1 MKRRKALSL
10 LLSLAIVL
18 SLVLPVTTAFAA
30 DGDTDEGETKTS
42 GLNINKTAV
51 YDAKTGTYTIMLEA
65 YATGESATTTVKQ
78 DVPTD
83 VILLLDTSGSMGSR
97 MSTIS
102 YRAYTDTRNSNFH
115 SHRHNGGDANLWYK
129 DGNKYYSVSVQTKQE
144 PTYTPLGNLVN
155 YETDF
160 WGSLTEDCYYYYA
173 NSLYEKV
180 GEDYKPVTVTRSG
193 RGSGNSR
200 IYTYTFFSDGTIITS
215 TRNDGTPNFGNHAP
229 LYTATVDDSKTV
241 YTYTYTDNNGVQ
253 QTIGTS
259 VGAST
264 RFTETTLYS
273 RQTSSSNTT
282 RLEALQTAVNGFV
295 QSVAEKSKGNDGVYG
310 TDDDVNH
317 RIAVVKF
324 IDNATNLTNGLVDM
338 DNANGLTTVT
348 RAVNGLNAG
357 GNTNPSTALNMANDI
372 FQNNPVESG
381 KRNRVIVLFTDGYPA
396 GKGTD
401 NINYG
406 WCDNAISSA
415 NTSKNT
421 YKATVY
427 TVGIFDGAN
436 PDSDINTNF
445 SYSGTETTQQLVA
458 ANRYMHY
465 TSSNYPNA
473 QSLQN
478 GGDRTGN
485 GYYLSAA
492 DMDTLSSIFQQISGN
507 IESGG
512 SSTTLTDSTV
522 IRDIV
527 AQAFTMPENT
537 SDVKVYT
544 EDSDGS
550 VNSWTNRQELKLADG
565 SSPVSIDAVNRIV
578 SVTGFNYKDNWC
590 GNETVN
596 GRTSFH
602 NGKKLIIEFTV
613 KAKAGFLGG
622 NDVFTNDGA
631 GIYENAESKDPLM
644 EFNKPTVNVPI
655 KDVAVTAPDKNV
667 YLLGGVT
674 LDDLKKGTTVTVGG
688 IPLVLSQANNAD
700 KPYGLE
706 PWQTAYV
713 TITAKIKDENDN
725 EITGDL
731 SSLVNDKKYTVEV
744 TVEPSNPN
752 PVSTEGTKAEA
763 KTGKN
768 EPAAK
773 INVFKPVLTYKD
785 SEAYYGDNAPTD
797 YSGNLVSTEWKHGE
811 TLSTTVTMT
820 DDEPTLGMTYTPGD
834 GIDNGKI
841 NTKQDIGVDVKV
853 EISKADAAG
862 TTTKTDVTDKTTFI
876 HTDCEGKTCTLLDGK
891 KFLIHVKTCTL
902 KITKQGGAAGDPY
915 VFEVKKDGHPYT
927 EVTVKSGANVKIV
940 ELPVGTYTITEDTGW
955 SWRYTPSYSN
965 NGQAGLTATAPNG
978 EITCTNTKGND
989 QWLNDYDVI
998 SNIFQIK
1005 QPTTDTGDNN

>member
-155 YETDF
+155 YDTNL
-160 WGSLTEDCYYYYA
+160 WGSLTEKCYYYYA

-193 RGSGNSR
+193 RGSGNYR
-200 IYTYTFFSDGTIITS
+200 IYIYTYTFSDGTTITS

-241 YTYTYTDNNGVQ
+241 YTYTYTDSNGVQ

-264 RFTETTLYS
+264 SFTETTLYS

-357 GNTNPSTALNMANDI
+357 GNTNPSTALDMANTI
-372 FQNNPVESG
+372 FASNPVDSG
-381 KRNRVIVLFTDGYPA
+381 KRNRVVILFTDGYPA
-396 GKGTD
+396 GEGTD
-401 NINYG
+401 DIDYG
-406 WCDNAISSA
+406 WCDNAISRA

-445 SYSGTETTQQLVA
+445 SYSGTKTTQQLVA

-537 SDVKVYT
+537 TDVKVYT

-550 VNSWTNRQELKLADG
+550 VNSWVNRQEFKLSDG
-565 SSPVSIDAVNRIV
+565 SSPVSIDTVNRTV
-578 SVTGFNYKDNWC
+578 SVTGFSYKDNWC
-590 GNETVN
+590 GNETIN
-596 GRTSFH
+596 GQQTFH

-613 KAKAGFLGG
+613 QPKAGFLGG

-655 KDVAVTAPDKNV
+655 KDVAVTATDKNV
-667 YLLGGVT
+667 YLLGKVT
-674 LDDLKKGTTVTVGG
+674 LDQLKSGSTITVGAKEGVSEG
-688 IPLVLSQANNAD
+688 IKLDLSKDN
-700 KPYGLE
+700 YGLE

-713 TITAKIKDENDN
+713 TITAKIKDENGN

-731 SSLVNDKKYTVEV
+731 SSLVDDKEYTVEV
-744 TVEPSNPN
+744 TVEPTNPN

-773 INVFKPVLTYKD
+773 INVFKPELTYKD
-785 SEAYYGDNAPTD
+785 STAYYGETVPVNND
-797 YSGNLVSTEWKHGE
+797 YSGNLDSTVWKHGE
-811 TLSTTVTMT
+811 TVA
-820 DDEPTLGMTYTPGD
+820 DENAMGAAPALAIDYTAD
-834 GIDNGKI
+834 ASKIENGKY
-841 NTKQDIGVDVKV
+841 TKQDVPVKATVKIGTENVN
-853 EISKADAAG
+853 EH
-862 TTTKTDVTDKTTFI
+862 TTFV
-876 HTDCEGKTCTLLDGK
+876 HQDCTGKTCTLPEGGYH
-891 KFLIHVKTCTL
+891 FWIHIQTCTL
-902 KITKQGGAAGDPY
+902 TITKTSGADNESY
-915 VFEVKKDGHPYT
+915 VFDVYKDGNKYS
-927 EVTVKSGANVKIV
+927 EVAIWGNNSQVIY
-940 ELPVGTYTITEDTGW
+940 ELPVGTYTIEENTGW
-955 SWRYTPSYSN
+955 SWRYTPSYS
-965 NGQAGLTATAPNG
+965 GAVTLDAQTHDGT
-978 EITCTNTKGND
+978 ITCTNDHGDNYK
-989 QWLNDYDVI
+989 WLNGFSTIVR
-998 SNIFQIK
+998 NILDFTST
-1005 QPTTDTGDNN
+1005 PATDTTGNN

>member
-102 YRAYTDTRNSNFH
+102 YQAYTDKRNSNFH

-155 YETDF
+155 YEVNYDTYW

-180 GEDYKPVTVTRSG
+180 GEDYKPVTVTRSDWG
-193 RGSGNSR
+193 RV
-200 IYTYTFFSDGTIITS
+200 YTYTFSDGTTITS
-215 TRNDGTPNFGNHAP
+215 TGNDGTPNFGNHAP
-229 LYTATVDDSKTV
+229 LYTKTVDDSKTV
-241 YTYTYTDNNGVQ
+241 YTYTYTDSNGVQ

-264 RFTETTLYS
+264 SFTETTLYS

-282 RLEALQTAVNGFV
+282 RLEALQIAVNGFV

-317 RIAVVKF
+317 RIAVVEF
-324 IDNATNLTNGLVDM
+324 IDYATNLTNGLVDM

-357 GNTNPSTALNMANDI
+357 GNTNPSTALVMANDI
-372 FQNNPVESG
+372 FASNPVDSG
-381 KRNRVIVLFTDGYPA
+381 KRNRVVILFTDGYPA
-396 GKGTD
+396 GEGTD
-401 NINYG
+401 DIDYG
-406 WCDNAISSA
+406 WCDNAISRA

-436 PDSDINTNF
+436 PDSDIDTNF
-445 SYSGTETTQQLVA
+445 SYNSTGTTQQLVA

-473 QSLQN
+473 QSLRN

-492 DMDTLSSIFQQISGN
+492 DMDTLNSIFQQISNN
-507 IESGG
+507 IETGG

-537 SDVKVYT
+537 TDVKVYT

-565 SSPVSIDAVNRIV
+565 SSPVSIDTVNRTV
-578 SVTGFNYKDNWC
+578 SVTGFSYKDNWC
-590 GNETVN
+590 GNETIN
-596 GRTSFH
+596 GQQTFH

-613 KAKAGFLGG
+613 QPKAGFLGG

-655 KDVAVTAPDKNV
+655 KDVAVTATDKNV
-667 YLLGGVT
+667 YLLGKVT
-674 LDDLKKGTTVTVGG
+674 LDQLKSGSTITVGAKEGVSEG
-688 IPLVLSQANNAD
+688 IKLDLSKDN
-700 KPYGLE
+700 YGLE

-713 TITAKIKDENDN
+713 TITAKIKDENGN

-731 SSLVNDKKYTVEV
+731 SSLVDDKEYTVEV
-744 TVEPSNPN
+744 TVEPTNPN

-773 INVFKPVLTYKD
+773 INVFKPELTYKD
-785 SEAYYGDNAPTD
+785 STAYYGETVPVNND
-797 YSGNLVSTEWKHGE
+797 YSGNLDSTVWKHGE
-811 TLSTTVTMT
+811 TVA
-820 DDEPTLGMTYTPGD
+820 DENAMGAAPALAIDYTAD
-834 GIDNGKI
+834 ASKIENGKY
-841 NTKQDIGVDVKV
+841 TKQDVPVKATVKIGTENVN
-853 EISKADAAG
+853 EH
-862 TTTKTDVTDKTTFI
+862 TTFV
-876 HTDCEGKTCTLLDGK
+876 HQDCTGKTCTLPEGGYH
-891 KFLIHVKTCTL
+891 FWIHIQTCTL
-902 KITKQGGAAGDPY
+902 TITKTGGAAGDPY
-915 VFEVKKDGHPYT
+915 VFEVKKDGQPYT
-927 EVTVKSGANVKIV
+927 EVTVKSGESVEIV
-940 ELPVGTYTITEDTGW
+940 ELPVGTYTITEKTDW

-965 NGQAGLTATAPNG
+965 DGKAELAASAPNG
-978 EITCTNTKGND
+978 EIICTNTSNTDK
-989 QWLNDYDVI
+989 WLNDYAVK
-998 SNIFQIK
+998 SNTYQTGT
-1005 QPTTDTGDNN
+1005 PATDGNN

>member
-30 DGDTDEGETKTS
+30 DGDTNDGETKTS
-42 GLNINKTAV
+42 GLELNKTAV
-51 YDAKTGTYTIMLEA
+51 YDEKTGTYTITLEA
-65 YATGESATTTVKQ
+65 YATGESTTTTVKQ

-83 VILLLDTSGSMGSR
+83 VILLLDTSGSMDSR

-115 SHRHNGGDANLWYK
+115 SHSHNGGDANLWYK
-129 DGNKYYSVSVQTKQE
+129 DGNKYYSVSVQTKLE
-144 PTYTPLGNLVN
+144 ATYTQLGNLVN
-155 YETDF
+155 YATY
-160 WGSLTEDCYYYYA
+160 WGDLTEDCYYYYA

-180 GEDYKPVTVTRSG
+180 REDYKPVTVTRSG
-193 RGSGNSR
+193 RGTGNNR
-200 IYTYTFFSDGTIITS
+200 IYTYTFSDGTTITS

-241 YTYTYTDNNGVQ
+241 YTYTYTDSNGVQ

-282 RLEALQTAVNGFV
+282 RLAALKTAVNGFV

-324 IDNATNLTNGLVDM
+324 IDYATNLTNGLVDM

-348 RAVNGLNAG
+348 RAVNGLNAR
-357 GNTNPSTALNMANDI
+357 GNTNPSTALDMANTI
-372 FQNNPVESG
+372 FASNPVDSG
-381 KRNRVIVLFTDGYPA
+381 KRNRVVILFTDGYPA
-396 GKGTD
+396 GEGTD
-401 NINYG
+401 DIDYG

-445 SYSGTETTQQLVA
+445 SYSSTGTTQQLVA

-478 GGDRTGN
+478 GGGRTGN

-492 DMDTLSSIFQQISGN
+492 DMDTLNNIFQQISNN
-507 IESGG
+507 IDDGG
-512 SSTTLTDSTV
+512 SSTTLTDSAV

-537 SDVKVYT
+537 QSVNVYT
-544 EDSDGS
+544 AESDGS
-550 VNSWTNRQELKLADG
+550 VNSWKDRVEFQAKDGTNGVTINDRT
-565 SSPVSIDAVNRIV
+565 V
-578 SVTGFNYKDNWC
+578 SVTGFNYKENWC
-590 GNETVN
+590 GEETN
-596 GRTSFH
+596 TTTGEKSFH

-622 NDVFTNDGA
+622 NDVYTNDEA
-631 GIYENAESKDPLM
+631 GIYENADSKEPLL

-655 KDVAVTAPDKNV
+655 KEVTVTAPDKNV

-674 LDDLKKGTTVTVGG
+674 LAELQKGATAKVGDVTLQLNQTNYGLEDWQTQYVDIIVTYTDKDGKELTNLADLKDDVEYTVTVT
-688 IPLVLSQANNAD
+688 V
-700 KPYGLE
+700 KPKTETPTSDQGV
-706 PWQTAYV
+706 TAV
-713 TITAKIKDENDN
+713 KKDGSA
-725 EITGDL
+725 TGH
-731 SSLVNDKKYTVEV
+731 
-744 TVEPSNPN
+744 
-752 PVSTEGTKAEA
+752 
-763 KTGKN
+763 
-768 EPAAK
+768 

-785 SEAYYGDNAPTD
+785 SEAYYGDVAPTD
-797 YSGNLVSTEWKHGE
+797 FSDNLVSTVWKHGE
-811 TLSTTVTMT
+811 TVANESVMGAA
-820 DDEPTLGMTYTPGD
+820 PTLDKTYTPD
-834 GIDNGKI
+834 KYKLTEDGKI
-841 NTKQDIGVDVKV
+841 NTKQDIPVKVDVAIKV
-853 EISKADAAG
+853 GEESVSVTEHTKFAHKDCNPACG
-862 TTTKTDVTDKTTFI
+862 WTTTENPNGDPA
-876 HTDCEGKTCTLLDGK
+876 
-891 KFLIHVKTCTL
+891 FLIHVKTCTL
-902 KITKQGGAAGDPY
+902 TITKTGGADNESY
-915 VFEVKKDGHPYT
+915 VFEVRKGGDKYS
-927 EVTVKSGANVKIV
+927 EVAIWGNSSQVIY
-940 ELPVGTYTITEDTGW
+940 ELPVGTYTIVEDGGW
-955 SWRYTPSYSN
+955 SWRY
-965 NGQAGLTATAPNG
+965 NGDDGGNGVTLSAENPNG
-978 EITCTNTKGND
+978 TITCTNAHGDNYK
-989 QWLNDYDVI
+989 WLNGFSTIVR
-998 SNIFQIK
+998 NIFGQAST
-1005 QPTTDTGDNN
+1005 PATDTTGNN

>member
-42 GLNINKTAV
+42 GLELNKTAV
-51 YDAKTGTYTIMLEA
+51 YDAGKDAYTITLEA
-65 YATGESATTTVKQ
+65 YATGESTTTTVKQ

-83 VILLLDTSGSMGSR
+83 VILLLDTSGSMDSR

-115 SHRHNGGDANLWYK
+115 SHSHNGGDANLWYK
-129 DGNKYYSVSVQTKQE
+129 DGNKYYSVSVQTKLE
-144 PTYTPLGNLVN
+144 ATYTQLGNLVN
-155 YETDF
+155 YATY
-160 WGSLTEDCYYYYA
+160 WGDLTEDCYYYYA

-193 RGSGNSR
+193 RGTGNNR
-200 IYTYTFFSDGTIITS
+200 IYTYTFSDGTTITS
-215 TRNDGTPNFGNHAP
+215 TRNNGTPNFGNHAP

-241 YTYTYTDNNGVQ
+241 YTYTYTDSNGVQ

-273 RQTSSSNTT
+273 RQTSTSNTT
-282 RLEALQTAVNGFV
+282 RLVALQTAVNGFV

-324 IDNATNLTNGLVDM
+324 IDYATNLTNGLVDM

-348 RAVNGLNAG
+348 RAVNGLNAR
-357 GNTNPSTALNMANDI
+357 GNTNPSTALDMANTI
-372 FQNNPVESG
+372 FASNPVDSG
-381 KRNRVIVLFTDGYPA
+381 KRNRVVILFTDGYPA
-396 GKGTD
+396 GEGTD
-401 NINYG
+401 DIDYG

-445 SYSGTETTQQLVA
+445 SYSSTGTTQQLVA

-492 DMDTLSSIFQQISGN
+492 DMDTLNNIFQQISNN
-507 IESGG
+507 IDDGG
-512 SSTTLTDSTV
+512 SSTTLTDSAV

-537 SDVKVYT
+537 QSVNVYT
-544 EDSDGS
+544 AESDGS
-550 VNSWTNRQELKLADG
+550 VNSWKDRVEFQAKDGTNGVTINDRT
-565 SSPVSIDAVNRIV
+565 V
-578 SVTGFNYKDNWC
+578 SVTGFSYKDNWC

-596 GRTSFH
+596 GQPSFH

-613 KAKAGFLGG
+613 KPKAGFLGG

-631 GIYENAESKDPLM
+631 GIYENADSKDPLL

-655 KDVAVTAPDKNV
+655 KDVTVTATDKNV

-674 LDDLKKGTTVTVGG
+674 LAELQNGATAKVGDVELKLNETNFGLQDWQTEYVDIIVTVKDKDGKE
-688 IPLVLSQANNAD
+688 IPAE
-700 KPYGLE
+700 G
-706 PWQTAYV
+706 W
-713 TITAKIKDENDN
+713 KDLTDDR
-725 EITGDL
+725 T
-731 SSLVNDKKYTVEV
+731 YTFEV
-744 TVEPSNPN
+744 TVHP
-752 PVSTEGTKAEA
+752 
-763 KTGKN
+763 KN
-768 EPAAK
+768 EATDTTVKGPAAEDK
-773 INVFKPVLTYKD
+773 TASIEKKVNVFKPELTYKD
-785 SEAYYGDNAPTD
+785 STAYYGETVPANND
-797 YSGNLVSTEWKHGE
+797 YSGNQVGSDVWKHKGAEAVPEQMIGE
-811 TLSTTVTMT
+811 KPMLTI
-820 DDEPTLGMTYTPGD
+820 EYTPD
-834 GIDNGKI
+834 STRIIDNKY
-841 NTKQDIGVDVKV
+841 TKQDVPVKATVKIGS
-853 EISKADAAG
+853 E
-862 TTTKTDVTDKTTFI
+862 DVTGQTNFV
-876 HTDCEGKTCTLLDGK
+876 HQACESDCNWATPAEKGDPA
-891 KFLIHVKTCTL
+891 FLIHVKTCTL
-902 KITKQGGAAGDPY
+902 TITKAGNVANEPF
-915 VFEVKKDGHPYT
+915 VFTVSKDGAKYT
-927 EVTVKSGANVKIV
+927 EVTIV
-940 ELPVGTYTITEDTGW
+940 GEGSVTIAELPVGTYSITEDTGW
-955 SWRYTPSYSN
+955 SWRYTPRYSN
-965 NGQAGLTATAPNG
+965 NGQAELTATAPTG
-978 EITCTNTKGND
+978 TITCTNTKGND
-989 QWLNDYDVI
+989 QWLNDYGVI
-998 SNIFQIK
+998 SNIYGK
-1005 QPTTDTGDNN
+1005 PNTPATDGNN

>member
-155 YETDF
+155 YEVNYDTYW

-180 GEDYKPVTVTRSG
+180 GEDYKPVTVTRSDWG
-193 RGSGNSR
+193 RV
-200 IYTYTFFSDGTIITS
+200 YTYTFSDGTTITS
-215 TRNDGTPNFGNHAP
+215 TGNDGTPNFGNHAP
-229 LYTATVDDSKTV
+229 LYTKTVDDSKTV
-241 YTYTYTDNNGVQ
+241 YTYTYTDSNGVQ

-264 RFTETTLYS
+264 SFTETTLYS
-273 RQTSSSNTT
+273 RQTSSSNKT
-282 RLEALQTAVNGFV
+282 RLEALQIAVNGFV

-317 RIAVVKF
+317 RIAVVEF
-324 IDNATNLTNGLVDM
+324 IDYATNLTNGLVDM

-357 GNTNPSTALNMANDI
+357 GNTNPSTALDMANDI
-372 FQNNPVESG
+372 FASNPVDSG
-381 KRNRVIVLFTDGYPA
+381 KRNRVVILFTDGYPA
-396 GKGTD
+396 GEGTD
-401 NINYG
+401 DIDYG
-406 WCDNAISSA
+406 WCDNAISRA

-421 YKATVY
+421 HKATVY

-436 PDSDINTNF
+436 PDSDIDTNF
-445 SYSGTETTQQLVA
+445 SYNSTGTTQQLVA

-478 GGDRTGN
+478 GGSRTGS

-492 DMDTLSSIFQQISGN
+492 DMDTLNSIFQQISNN
-507 IESGG
+507 IETGG

-537 SDVKVYT
+537 TDVKVYT

-565 SSPVSIDAVNRIV
+565 SSPVSIDTVNRTV
-578 SVTGFNYKDNWC
+578 SVTGFSYKDNWC
-590 GNETVN
+590 GNETIN
-596 GRTSFH
+596 GQQTFH

-613 KAKAGFLGG
+613 QQKAGFLGG

-655 KDVAVTAPDKNV
+655 QNVTVTAPDKNV
-667 YLLGGVT
+667 YLLGEVT
-674 LDDLKKGTTVTVGG
+674 LDQLKSGATVTVGNVELKLG
-688 IPLVLSQANNAD
+688 EEN
-700 KPYGLE
+700 YGLDS
-706 PWQTAYV
+706 WQNQYV
-713 TITAKIKDENDN
+713 TITVAVKDKAGNIVTDKIE
-725 EITGDL
+725 
-731 SSLVNDKKYTVEV
+731 SLTDDTTYTIEV
-744 TVEPSNPN
+744 TVDP
-752 PVSTEGTKAEA
+752 GTGTTTPEKGPAATEA
-763 KTGKN
+763 KGFAPGN
-768 EPAAK
+768 
-773 INVFKPVLTYKD
+773 IYVFKPVLTYKD

-811 TLSTTVTMT
+811 MVA
-820 DDEPTLGMTYTPGD
+820 DENAMGAAPALDISYTPDESKLKD
-834 GIDNGKI
+834 GKY
-841 NTKQDIGVDVKV
+841 TKQDVPVAATVKIGTENVN
-853 EISKADAAG
+853 EH
-862 TTTKTDVTDKTTFI
+862 TTFV
-876 HTDCEGKTCTLLDGK
+876 HQDCTTACGWKAPATPGAPAFLL
-891 KFLIHVKTCTL
+891 HVKTCTL
-902 KITKQGGAAGDPY
+902 TITKTGGADNESY
-915 VFEVKKDGHPYT
+915 VFDVYKDGNKYS
-927 EVTVKSGANVKIV
+927 EVAIWGNNSQVIY
-940 ELPVGTYTITEDTGW
+940 ELPVGTYSITEKTDW

-965 NGQAGLTATAPNG
+965 NGQAELTATAPNG
-978 EITCTNTKGND
+978 EITCTNAHGDNYK
-989 QWLNDYDVI
+989 WLNGFSTIV
-998 SNIFQIK
+998 SNIFGQVST
-1005 QPTTDTGDNN
+1005 PATDTTGNN